1 MNYITDATE
10 RRKCRNER
18 KRTICT
24 KAHELVQKCG
34 GSILVHY
41 KDENDKNWIYCS
53 DEDMYNTYKQKVL
66 ESHQRVTSEG
76 KPLLAFPTPS
86 KRTPGDCNF
95 IVTNDKSKE
104 NDGEADMIVNDDF
117 SDLATPLEE
126 NTPSVLPEKGAN
138 GDPSLHITQP
148 TQVESLN
155 IVTKGDSTSSSTLK
169 ITSDMLIDDATTM
182 NLITCNQPVTVSEY
196 IQQYTNG
203 TVIPETQSI
212 IQQDTGTPTQTF
224 TLLQQTSSM
233 NADET
238 SDSNDA
244 PVHPDIQS
252 LVGSTLIQFPSETP
266 DSIPVNSLD
275 RLDTQP
281 CADNTNLN
289 VQITT
294 PGNAEQ
300 PQPNLQDNQQDY
312 NQTICSVTLD
322 TITNMESQITPTH

>member
-1 MNYITDATE
+1 MFFL
-10 RRKCRNER
+10 K
-18 KRTICT
+18 K
-24 KAHELVQKCG
+24 
-34 GSILVHY
+34 
-41 KDENDKNWIYCS
+41 
-53 DEDMYNTYKQKVL
+53 
-66 ESHQRVTSEG
+66 
-76 KPLLAFPTPS
+76 
-86 KRTPGDCNF
+86 
-95 IVTNDKSKE
+95 
-104 NDGEADMIVNDDF
+104 
-117 SDLATPLEE
+117 
-126 NTPSVLPEKGAN
+126 
-138 GDPSLHITQP
+138 PSL
-148 TQVESLN
+148 V
-155 IVTKGDSTSSSTLK
+155 
-169 ITSDMLIDDATTM
+169 
-182 NLITCNQPVTVSEY
+182 
-196 IQQYTNG
+196 
-203 TVIPETQSI
+203 
-212 IQQDTGTPTQTF
+212 QQDTGTPTQTF